1 MKRTFK
7 LFKSTVPAIL
17 AISALLLSVPAKG
30 DIVLSIESVTG
41 APGSTGMFDV
51 LLTNTGPS
59 SQNITAFNFEL
70 TTIDTNITFTDVTT
84 ATSTAPY
91 IFPDSFFGPDITT
104 FAIDQSVEA
113 GDVEG
118 TFTGTDVAAGATYG
132 LGNVSYSIDP
142 GALNGEVAEID
153 FTAYPATSLTDSDG
167 NNVVFTSQSG
177 FITVQTSSVP
187 EPSTALPLAGAV
199 LFGGLLIRQRRR
211 QITPKQI

>member
-1 MKRTFK
+1 MKTTFK
-7 LFKSTVPAIL
+7 FFSSMAPAIL
-17 AISALLLSVPAKG
+17 AIAALLISAPAKG

-84 ATSTAPY
+84 ATTTATY

-153 FTAYPATSLTDSDG
+153 FTAFPATSLTDSDG
-167 NNVVFTSQSG
+167 NDVAFTSQSG
-177 FITVQTSSVP
+177 FITVQTAAVP
-187 EPSTALPLAGAV
+187 EPSAALPLAGAV

-211 QITPKQI
+211 Q